1 MFTTYTPFLI
11 TTVGLIFNK
20 NSRKLLHSTCN
31 VESQQNIYLSM
42 AGEENVNHN
51 KNQNKKEDTEKKGWN
66 GLAQRRLKEN
76 TDDCFMYSA

>member
-1 MFTTYTPFLI
+1 
-11 TTVGLIFNK
+11 
-20 NSRKLLHSTCN
+20 
-31 VESQQNIYLSM
+31 M

-66 GLAQRRLKEN
+66 GLAQRRLKEI

>member
-1 MFTTYTPFLI
+1 
-11 TTVGLIFNK
+11 
-20 NSRKLLHSTCN
+20 
-31 VESQQNIYLSM
+31 M

-76 TDDCFMYSA
+76 TDDCFMYSAWNKM